1 MATGDRGL
9 TEFTVKEATNLLAQR
24 KVIRVTPILDEGTSY
39 TQHDV
44 LFAST
49 EIPNAVLAPGGCS
62 KLVRL
67 DVYNH
72 KDSAVDMDIVLTE
85 NQANLGTMNSAVA
98 SGSLWTEPLVKA
110 AGVLGFFQDTASDMD
125 IDLINGQFE
134 HISAST
140 NHLVGNMPIMLQAS
154 GGSTSVYFSAVDRT
168 GSVDFGADDLEFIFH
183 VEYLG

>member
-9 TEFTVKEATNLLAQR
+9 SEFTVKEATNLIAQR
-24 KVIRVTPILDEGTSY
+24 KVIRVTPVLDAGTSY

-44 LFAST
+44 LFDST
-49 EIPNAVLAPGGCS
+49 EIPNAVLVPGGCS

-98 SGSLWTEPLVKA
+98 SGSLWTETLVKA
-110 AGVLGFFQDTASDMD
+110 AGVLGFFQDTATDMD
-125 IDLINGQFE
+125 IDLINGQLG
-134 HISAST
+134 HISSDT
-140 NHLVGNMPIMLQAS
+140 NHLVGYVPMLLQAAS
-154 GGSTSVYFSAVDRT
+154 DSTSVYFAGVDRT

-183 VEYLG
+183 IEY